1 MQNPR
6 EQRGIM
12 EMRAKRSVSGAALA
26 AALAVAVTTAVTV
39 SMPAR
44 AHHSFAS
51 YNMDQ
56 TKVFTGVV
64 TRVNPDAN
72 HLQIFFAPMNE
83 ERKNVLR
90 GADGKP
96 VIWAVEMGGSAQA
109 AQDGISVNTFP
120 PGTIFSVAM
129 HPLRSGGAAGSRV
142 NPGGMFK
149 CPEKTPP
156 APGKQC
162 DSVAGN
168 TALGKG
174 TLPAPK
180 E

>member
-1 MQNPR
+1 MQ
-6 EQRGIM
+6 
-12 EMRAKRSVSGAALA
+12 MRAKRSVSGGVLG
-26 AALAVAVTTAVTV
+26 AALAVAVTAAVFLAV
-39 SMPAR
+39 PAF

-56 TKVFTGVV
+56 VKVFTGVV

-72 HLQIFFAPMNE
+72 HLQIFFAPMND

-90 GADGKP
+90 DADNKP
-96 VIWAVEMGGSAQA
+96 ILWAVEMGGSAQSA
-109 AQDGISVNTFP
+109 AEGISVNSFP

-129 HPLRSGGAAGSRV
+129 HPLRSGGNAGSRV
-142 NPGGMFK
+142 NPGGLFK

-156 APGKQC
+156 AAGKHC
-162 DSVAGN
+162 DSVKGS

-174 TLPAPK
+174 PLPAAK
-180 E
+180 G